1 MWIMPVLFGFLLSAP
16 LFGQIHDDP
25 ALAFNEA
32 AASGKNILL
41 IFSGSDWCAP
51 CATLNEKVLSTGA
64 FHDYASEH
72 LILLRADFPQRN
84 RLARALRD
92 QYEALAEQYNPAG
105 EFPRLV
111 LLRPDRSL
119 LATLP
124 YTYQPVNEFIAMLQA
139 TLNHE
144 NTR

>member
-1 MWIMPVLFGFLLSAP
+1 MRITPVLFGLLLSAP
-16 LFGQIHDDP
+16 LFAQIHDDP
-25 ALAFNEA
+25 AVVFNEA
-32 AASGKNILL
+32 AKSGKHVLL

-51 CATLNEKVLSTGA
+51 CATFHGEVLSTGT
-64 FHDYASEH
+64 FLEYAASH

-84 RLARALRD
+84 GLARGMRD
-92 QYEALAEQYNPAG
+92 QYEALAEQYNPQG
-105 EFPRLV
+105 EFPRIV

-124 YTYQPVNEFIAMLQA
+124 YKYQPVDEFIAMLDA
-139 TLNHE
+139 ALNHE